1 MFTNKINSQIEKRV
15 SDANAMKSLSDASST
30 LDSYEIEIEI
40 EDKQIISINC
50 KILNKVCK
58 VIIGSSYIQCGTFKN
73 V

>member
-1 MFTNKINSQIEKRV
+1 M
-15 SDANAMKSLSDASST
+15 SDADPIKSLSVASIT
-30 LDSYEIEIEI
+30 LDRYEIEI

-58 VIIGSSYIQCGTFKN
+58 VIIDFGYIQCGRFNN